1 MRRSANGRSSIYQGE
16 RGYWHGRVTVGEKED
31 GSPDRRHVM
40 AKTKA
45 EVTAKVRALERDRE
59 DHAVT
64 KPGERWTVGEWL
76 EHWLVDI
83 AKPALRENS
92 WDAYRFA
99 VRVHAIPAMGKRRLD
114 KVRPDHLKTLYNK
127 MIASG
132 RSPSTAHQVH
142 RTLHAAFD
150 LAVES
155 GYMPRNPATRKIA
168 PKVRKL
174 RVKPY
179 EPDEIRKLIDAALE
193 QFGGVRW
200 IIALSLGLRQG
211 ELLAVHWS
219 EVDLDR
225 GLITVDHSRPR
236 PRYRHGCNPPCGKK
250 HPGWC
255 PNKVRTNPERGET
268 KSDASHR
275 TIGLPAELTQL
286 LRAHRA
292 RQLEAQESAGDRWE
306 DGDWV
311 FTDLRGRPLNNN
323 SEHHRWKALIQSAG
337 VRDARLH
344 DARHTAA
351 TTLLL
356 LGVSERAVIDIM
368 GWSSAKM
375 TLVYQHITDSV
386 RKDVADKV
394 GGFIWGVDEV
404 KKQRPKTSAKT
415 NGRTPADKPEQPK
428 SNSSESPFAD
438 HN

>member
-1 MRRSANGRSSIYQGE
+1 MKRAANGRSSIYQGE

-31 GSPDRRHVM
+31 GTPDRRHVM
-40 AKTKA
+40 ARTKTA
-45 EVTAKVRALERDRE
+45 VTAKVRSLEQQRDSHAL
-59 DHAVT
+59 T
-64 KPGERWTVGEWL
+64 KVGERWTVEQWL

-83 AKPALRENS
+83 AQPVLRPNA
-92 WDAYRFA
+92 WDAYRIA
-99 VRVHAIPAMGKRRLD
+99 VRVHAVPTFGGKRLD
-114 KVRPDHLKTLYNK
+114 KLRPDHLQALYNK
-127 MIASG
+127 MVATG

-142 RTLHAAFD
+142 RTLHAAFA

-174 RVKPY
+174 KVKPY
-179 EPDEIRKLIDAALE
+179 EADEIRKLIEAALNE
-193 QFGGVRW
+193 FGGVRW

-211 ELLAVHWS
+211 ELLALHWD
-219 EVDLDR
+219 EIDLVR
-225 GLITVDHSRPR
+225 GLLTVEYSRAR
-236 PRYRHGCNPPCGKK
+236 PKYRHGCKPPCGRAK
-250 HPGWC
+250 PGWC
-255 PNKVRTNPERGET
+255 PDKVRTNPERGET

-275 TIGLPAELTQL
+275 TIGMPAELTSL

-292 RQLEAQESAGDRWE
+292 QQLAMQMRAGDQWNE
-306 DGDWV
+306 GGWV
-311 FTDLRGRPLNNN
+311 FTDELGRPLSNVGDYR
-323 SEHHRWKALIQSAG
+323 RWKALIKAAG

-368 GWSSAKM
+368 GWSTGKM

-394 GGFIWGVDEV
+394 GGFIWG
-404 KKQRPKTSAKT
+404 
-415 NGRTPADKPEQPK
+415 
-428 SNSSESPFAD
+428 NSDAS
-438 HN
+438 